1 MVKFYSSEFSKIAM
15 KFCEKLEYAQEI
27 VKGNIYMK
35 ESGYFRCLEDTFRGD
50 QYDGIIHV
58 VEEYK
63 KVPFTF
69 SDGTTCEIQIMSEDT
84 YGLKD
89 DDKFPIFCST
99 LFDEHIITP
108 LSDSSGVFCKEFI
121 EEISQFGNYVV
132 CFSVEEFEDKALEH
146 AIEKDL
152 FCQFGRVAYL
162 NYTDVF
168 PSSSHNEQIDERVE
182 LFLGLIYKHTGE
194 NIEGGKPFQTES
206 YTLFQKDPFYRWQN
220 EWRFVLLDEKNVL
233 IPAHSDYYV
242 MSIGMLSSARVYE
255 INDIINAT
263 IKFNY

>member
-1 MVKFYSSEFSKIAM
+1 MVKFYSSEFSKFSI
-15 KFCEKLEYAQEI
+15 KFYEKLEYAQEI

-35 ESGYFRCLEDTFRGD
+35 ESGYFRCLENTFRGD
-50 QYDGIIHV
+50 PYDGITHV

-69 SDGTTCEIQIMSEDT
+69 SDGTTCEIQIMNDDT

-99 LFDEHIITP
+99 LFDENIITP
-108 LSDSSGVFCKEFI
+108 IDDSSGIFCKEFL
-121 EEISQFGNYVV
+121 EEISQFGKYVV

-146 AIEKDL
+146 AIKKDL

-168 PSSSHNEQIDERVE
+168 PPSSYNEQIGESARIFWDMV
-182 LFLGLIYKHTGE
+182 YKHTGE
-194 NIEGGKPFQTES
+194 SIQGGNQTES
-206 YTLFQKDPFYRWQN
+206 YTLFQKNSFYKWQN
-220 EWRFVLLDEKNVL
+220 EWRFTLLDENNIL
-233 IPAHSDYYV
+233 IPAHSDYYI
-242 MSIGMLSSARVYE
+242 MSIGTLSSARVYE
-255 INDIINAT
+255 INDIINAN
-263 IKFNY
+263 IELNC